1 MILLLVNCSLIPSC
15 LSKNNFY
22 NLYVIF
28 ENEENDIFFIES
40 VKLYFS
46 NLHKSF
52 YKVIKKELRAPVLGF
67 FNRKI
72 STTIPF
78 NIERDIVAPK
88 KFTIQLL
95 VRKKIN
101 GDWSS
106 KFIIKW
112 APDIFQIK
120 PLPIY
125 RAFISR
131 SIRDEESYIPDFIS
145 QEIKRWGFKVFTVG
159 IPPLKKNYNDEEL
172 LKTIKIEIEKADIVF
187 AIATK
192 RDQTLN
198 NLQWRTFEWLQSETA
213 IAYVLRKQ
221 IVVFVERD
229 VELSGLAS
237 KRLNLVFDP
246 NNIEQINRFFDQ
258 YMPEIRKNIKDRK
271 NTEFLLNLIRIG
283 GITGGIYLIGR
294 GAYELGKE
302 ISREE
307 Q

>member
-1 MILLLVNCSLIPSC
+1 MNWSLNPSY

-22 NLYVIF
+22 NLNVIF
-28 ENEENDIFFIES
+28 ENEIFLIES
-40 VKLYFS
+40 VKLNFS
-46 NLHKSF
+46 DLHKSF
-52 YKVIKKELRAPVLGF
+52 YKVIKKELRTPLLGF

-72 STTIPF
+72 YTTIPF
-78 NIERDIVAPK
+78 KIERDIVAPK
-88 KFTIQLL
+88 KFITQLL
-95 VRKKIN
+95 VRRKVN
-101 GDWSS
+101 GNWSS

-120 PLPIY
+120 PMPIY

-145 QEIKRWGFKVFTVG
+145 QEIKRWGFNVFTVG

-172 LKTIKIEIEKADIVF
+172 LKTINIEIEKADIVF

-192 RDQTLN
+192 RDQLLN

-213 IAYVLRKQ
+213 MAYVLRKQ
-221 IVVFVERD
+221 IVVFVEKD

-237 KRLNLVFDP
+237 KRLNLMFDP
-246 NNIEQINRFFDQ
+246 IHIEQINRFFDQ
-258 YMPEIRKNIKDRK
+258 YMPEIRRNIKDRK
-271 NTEFLLNLIRIG
+271 NTEFLLNLVIIG

-302 ISREE
+302 ISKKE